1 MDILKQSAL
10 AFEKLLKYEY
20 EIIAGSK
27 KTLLNM
33 TLFFAKE
40 HYMHLVGLHKLTDLQ
55 MQRYKRD
62 KMYDMVIQGE
72 LTYEYIEKSAFFPEI
87 KDRIEL
93 FPMLEGALDS
103 NELLIKYKKGFAR
116 GTMIEASYIFVY
128 KHGSMTIHYFVDR
141 DEKTGLYFGRS
152 FLIRDDDKYLRNQQ
166 IFKILKKVKYDKHE
180 NQQIILREKK
190 IIEKT

>member
-33 TLFFAKE
+33 TLFFVKE

-103 NELLIKYKKGFAR
+103 NELLIKFKKGFAQ

-128 KHGSMTIHYFVDR
+128 KHGSMIIHYFVDR

-166 IFKILKKVKYDKHE
+166 VFKILKKVKYDKYE